1 MLLLENLKPAR
12 KVEAPK
18 DFRPALEFNGTEGF
32 AITPAIPAGQVP
44 DFEQFLL
51 EQGFDPAEYEIV
63 GAPRTS
69 RWQKYDESWLTSYRF
84 NFRKIIANSDQD
96 LSLSWKTAKQFIRKR
111 PKTYKTN
118 LDKALV
124 LMLADFQIGKVD
136 SRGGHEQQLQ
146 RIFASYERYE
156 LLLAKE
162 RPNKIILA
170 DLGDI
175 VEGFNSKMDLQQL
188 GTNSMSLM
196 NQVDVSISLI
206 LDVIKRSHKYC
217 NDIVYATVASNH
229 CQNRI
234 GKQQVGLPGQDDW
247 GVFIAKQI
255 DRIARETEIPLKT
268 LIPEP
273 SDESLAFD
281 VFEDQFHILGLWHGH
296 QSARPEAVPSW
307 WEKQAFGSQPVAA
320 ASIGLS
326 GHFHTLRI
334 QELGQ
339 HSNGGSR
346 YWIQGKTMDN
356 GSSWFRLNQG
366 SESQPGLTAFL
377 LEKGKHFTGSV
388 VTL

>member
-1 MLLLENLKPAR
+1 MLENLNPAR
-12 KVEAPK
+12 RVEAPK
-18 DFRPALEFNGTEGF
+18 DFRPALEFDGTEGF
-32 AITPAIPAGQVP
+32 AITPGIPAGQVP

-63 GAPRTS
+63 GNPRTS

-84 NFRKIIANSDQD
+84 NFRKKLSEDIED
-96 LSLSWKTAKQFIRKR
+96 LPLLWRTAKQSIRKR
-111 PKTYKTN
+111 SKSYKPIAE
-118 LDKALV
+118 KALV
-124 LMLADFQIGKVD
+124 VMLADFQLGKTD
-136 SRGGHEQQLQ
+136 SRGGKIEQFE
-146 RIFASYERYE
+146 RIFASYDRLEAFI
-156 LLLAKE
+156 AKE
-162 RPNKIILA
+162 RPSKVILA
-170 DLGDI
+170 DMGDI
-175 VEGFNSKMDLQQL
+175 VEGFSNKADQQQL
-188 GTNSMSLM
+188 ATNHGSIMW
-196 NQVDVSISLI
+196 QVDSAISLVWHAI
-206 LDVIKRSHKYC
+206 GIANKFTDDVI
-217 NDIVYATVASNH
+217 YATVASNH

-234 GKQQVGLPGQDDW
+234 NKQQVGLPGRDDW

-255 DRIARETEIPLKT
+255 NRIATETATPLLT

-281 VFEDQFHILGLWHGH
+281 VFDDQFHVLGLWHGH

-320 ASIGLS
+320 ASIGLT
-326 GHFHTLRI
+326 GHFHHLRI

-339 HSNGGSR
+339 HANGGSR

-366 SESQPGLTAFL
+366 SESQPGLTAFV
-377 LEKGKHFTGSV
+377 LEQGKHFTGSV

>member
-1 MLLLENLKPAR
+1 MLENLSPAKR
-12 KVEAPK
+12 VEAPK
-18 DFRPALEFNGTEGF
+18 DFRPALEFDGAEGY
-32 AITPAIPAGQVP
+32 AITPGVPAGQVP

-63 GAPRTS
+63 GSPRTS

-84 NFRKIIANSDQD
+84 NFRKIVAETELNLPVTFRTARSNAKKLKTKAN
-96 LSLSWKTAKQFIRKR
+96 AE
-111 PKTYKTN
+111 
-118 LDKALV
+118 KALV
-124 LMLADFQIGKVD
+124 VMLSDFQIGKVD
-136 SRGGHEQQLQ
+136 SRGGHEQQLE
-146 RIFASYERYE
+146 RIFASYERVE
-156 LLLAKE
+156 QLLKKE
-162 RPNKIILA
+162 RPAKVILA
-170 DLGDI
+170 DMGDI
-175 VEGFNSKMDLQQL
+175 VEGFSNKADLQQIA
-188 GTNSMSLM
+188 TNSMSLM
-196 NQVDVSISLI
+196 NQVDVSVSLI
-206 LDVIKRSHKYC
+206 LDIIKRSVRYS
-217 NDIVYATVASNH
+217 DDVTYATVASNH
-229 CQNRI
+229 CQNRVN
-234 GKQQVGLPGQDDW
+234 KQAIGLPGQDDW

-255 DRIARETEIPLKT
+255 NRLGKEMSLPLQT

-281 VFEDQFHILGLWHGH
+281 VFEDSFHVLGLWHGH

-320 ASIGLS
+320 ASIGLT
-326 GHFHTLRI
+326 GHFHHLRI

-366 SESQPGLTAFL
+366 SESQPGLTAFI
-377 LEKGKHFTGSV
+377 LEQGKHFTGSV

>member
-1 MLLLENLKPAR
+1 LLENLSPAKR
-12 KVEAPK
+12 VEAPK
-18 DFRPALEFNGTEGF
+18 DFRPALEFDGAEGY
-32 AITPAIPAGQVP
+32 AITPGVPAGQVP

-63 GAPRTS
+63 GSPRTS

-84 NFRKIIANSDQD
+84 NFRKIVAETELNLPVTFRTARSNAKKLKTKAN
-96 LSLSWKTAKQFIRKR
+96 AE
-111 PKTYKTN
+111 
-118 LDKALV
+118 KALV
-124 LMLADFQIGKVD
+124 VMLSDFQIGKVD
-136 SRGGHEQQLQ
+136 SRGGHEQQLE
-146 RIFASYERYE
+146 RIFASYERVE
-156 LLLAKE
+156 QLLKKE
-162 RPNKIILA
+162 RPAKVILA
-170 DLGDI
+170 DMGDI
-175 VEGFNSKMDLQQL
+175 VEGFSNKADLQQIA
-188 GTNSMSLM
+188 TNSMSLM
-196 NQVDVSISLI
+196 NQVDVSVSLI
-206 LDVIKRSHKYC
+206 LDIIKRSVRYS
-217 NDIVYATVASNH
+217 DDVTYATVASNH
-229 CQNRI
+229 CQNRVN
-234 GKQQVGLPGQDDW
+234 KQAIGLPGQDDW

-255 DRIARETEIPLKT
+255 NRLGKEMSLPLQT

-281 VFEDQFHILGLWHGH
+281 VFEDSFHVLGLWHGH

-320 ASIGLS
+320 ASIGLT
-326 GHFHTLRI
+326 GHFHHLRI

-366 SESQPGLTAFL
+366 SESQPGLTAFI
-377 LEKGKHFTGSV
+377 LEQGKHFTGSV

>member
-1 MLLLENLKPAR
+1 MLENLKPAR

-18 DFRPALEFNGTEGF
+18 EFRPALEFDGESGF
-32 AITPAIPAGQVP
+32 AVTPGIPADEVP
-44 DFEQFLL
+44 NFDAFLL

-63 GAPRTS
+63 GNPRTS

-84 NFRKIIANSDQD
+84 NFRKISATPERD
-96 LSLSWKTAKQFIRKR
+96 LALAWRTAKQSIRKSS
-111 PKTYKTN
+111 KAYKTN
-118 LDKALV
+118 AEKALV
-124 LMLADFQIGKVD
+124 VMLADFQIGKTD
-136 SRGGHEQQLQ
+136 SRGGHEEQLE
-146 RIFASYERYE
+146 RIFASYDRFEE
-156 LLLAKE
+156 LLKKEKPAKV
-162 RPNKIILA
+162 ILA

-175 VEGFNSKMDLQQL
+175 VEGFSNKADLQQL
-188 GTNSMSLM
+188 ATNSMSLM

-206 LDVIKRSHKYC
+206 LDVIKRSNKYC
-217 NDIVYATVASNH
+217 KDIVYATVASNH
-229 CQNRI
+229 CQNRVQ
-234 GKQQVGLPGQDDW
+234 KQQIGLPGRDDW

-255 DRIARETEIPLKT
+255 DRIAKETELPLKT

-281 VFEDQFHILGLWHGH
+281 VFEDQFHVLGLWHGH

-320 ASIGLS
+320 ASIGLT
-326 GHFHTLRI
+326 GHFHHLRI

-366 SESQPGLTAFL
+366 SESQPGLTAFV
-377 LEKGKHFTGSV
+377 LEQGKHFTGSV

>member
-1 MLLLENLKPAR
+1 MLENLNPAR
-12 KVEAPK
+12 RVEAPK
-18 DFRPALEFNGTEGF
+18 DFRPALEFDGTEGF
-32 AITPAIPAGQVP
+32 AITPGIPAGQVP

-84 NFRKIIANSDQD
+84 NFRKKLTPHVED
-96 LSLSWKTAKQFIRKR
+96 LPLLWKTAKQSIRKR
-111 PKTYKTN
+111 AKSYKPN
-118 LDKALV
+118 AEKALV
-124 LMLADFQIGKVD
+124 VMLADFQLGKTD
-136 SRGGHEQQLQ
+136 SRGGKIEQFE
-146 RIFASYERYE
+146 RIFASYERLE
-156 LLLAKE
+156 AFIAKE
-162 RPNKIILA
+162 RPSKVILA
-170 DLGDI
+170 DMGDI
-175 VEGFNSKMDLQQL
+175 VEGFSNKADQQQL
-188 GTNSMSLM
+188 ATNHGSIMWQVDSAISLM
-196 NQVDVSISLI
+196 WHAIGIANKFTD
-206 LDVIKRSHKYC
+206 DVI
-217 NDIVYATVASNH
+217 YATVASNH

-234 GKQQVGLPGQDDW
+234 NKQQIGLPGRDDW

-255 DRIARETEIPLKT
+255 NRIATETATPLLT

-281 VFEDQFHILGLWHGH
+281 VFDDQFHVLGLWHGH
-296 QSARPEAVPSW
+296 QSARPDAVPSW

-320 ASIGLS
+320 ASIGLT
-326 GHFHTLRI
+326 GHFHHLRI

-366 SESQPGLTAFL
+366 SESQPGLTAFV
-377 LEKGKHFTGSV
+377 LEQGKHFTGSV

>member
-1 MLLLENLKPAR
+1 MLENLNPAR
-12 KVEAPK
+12 RVEAPK
-18 DFRPALEFNGTEGF
+18 DFRPALEFDGTEGF
-32 AITPAIPAGQVP
+32 AITPGIPAGQVP

-63 GAPRTS
+63 GSPRTS

-84 NFRKIIANSDQD
+84 NFRKKLSEDVED
-96 LSLSWKTAKQFIRKR
+96 LPLLWRTAKQSIRKR
-111 PKTYKTN
+111 SKSYKPVAE
-118 LDKALV
+118 KALV
-124 LMLADFQIGKVD
+124 VMLSDFQLGKTD
-136 SRGGHEQQLQ
+136 SRGGKIEQFE
-146 RIFASYERYE
+146 RIFASYDRLEAFI
-156 LLLAKE
+156 AKE
-162 RPNKIILA
+162 RPSKVILA
-170 DLGDI
+170 DMGDI
-175 VEGFNSKMDLQQL
+175 VEGFSNKADQQQL
-188 GTNSMSLM
+188 ATNHGSIMW
-196 NQVDVSISLI
+196 QVDSAISLVWHAI
-206 LDVIKRSHKYC
+206 GIANKFTDDVI
-217 NDIVYATVASNH
+217 YATVASNH

-234 GKQQVGLPGQDDW
+234 NKQQVGLPGRDDW

-255 DRIARETEIPLKT
+255 NRIATETATPLLT

-281 VFEDQFHILGLWHGH
+281 VFDDQFHVLGLWHGH

-320 ASIGLS
+320 ASIGLT
-326 GHFHTLRI
+326 GHFHHLRI

-339 HSNGGSR
+339 HANGGSR

-366 SESQPGLTAFL
+366 SESQPGLTAFV
-377 LEKGKHFTGSV
+377 LEQRKHFTGSV